1 MPRRN
6 LSDYGLDDNEKLSNC
21 TQEELD
27 FVFQDSYSP
36 WKELEPEDKN
46 SKLRLY
52 VDIDEDLN
60 DRLAEKAR
68 ELNKSKPELTRELL
82 DRALQ
87 N

>member
-1 MPRRN
+1 MPEKDLN
-6 LSDYGLDDNEKLSNC
+6 DYGIGENHDLNNC

-27 FVFQDSYSP
+27 FVFQNSYSP

-60 DRLAEKAR
+60 YLLTEKAR
-68 ELNKSKPELTRELL
+68 ELKKSKSELVRLL
-82 DRALQ
+82 LKRSFH

>member
-1 MPRRN
+1 M
-6 LSDYGLDDNEKLSNC
+6 
-21 TQEELD
+21 
-27 FVFQDSYSP
+27 FQNSYSP

-60 DRLAEKAR
+60 YLLTEKAR
-68 ELNKSKPELTRELL
+68 ELKKSKSELVRLL
-82 DRALQ
+82 LKRSFH